1 MSTGSTRQPWNN
13 ADYFITEGSSCA
25 DQNRAGLRRADAHPR
40 GGRDRPQARHGTES
54 IGRLCGRAARQ
65 TVAVLGLTFKP
76 NIDAMCEA
84 RSIPR
89 ITALQDMGAKVRAY
103 DPVGLEQ
110 VTGGM

>member
-1 MSTGSTRQPWNN
+1 
-13 ADYFITEGSSCA
+13 
-25 DQNRAGLRRADAHPR
+25 
-40 GGRDRPQARHGTES
+40 
-54 IGRLCGRAARQ
+54 
-65 TVAVLGLTFKP
+65 LTFKP